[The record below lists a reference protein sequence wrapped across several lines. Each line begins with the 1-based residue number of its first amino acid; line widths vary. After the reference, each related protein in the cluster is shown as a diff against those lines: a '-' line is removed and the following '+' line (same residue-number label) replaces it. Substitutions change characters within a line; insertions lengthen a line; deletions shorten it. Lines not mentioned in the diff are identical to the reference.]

1 MRRERVLLKNRRKFP
16 SDEEYTEYLHMRV
29 EHLQT

>member
-1 MRRERVLLKNRRKFP
+1 MRRGRVLLKNRRKL
-16 SDEEYTEYLHMRV
+16 SNDEEYTEYLQMRV